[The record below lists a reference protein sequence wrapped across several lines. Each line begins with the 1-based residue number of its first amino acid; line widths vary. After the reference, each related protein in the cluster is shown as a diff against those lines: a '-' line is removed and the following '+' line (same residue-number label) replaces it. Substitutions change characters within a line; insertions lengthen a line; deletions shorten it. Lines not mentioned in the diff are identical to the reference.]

1 MKRLPDIAVIKG
13 GKVIFPDRVKEKDI
27 LIKDGVIE
35 CTDHSGEIPEGA
47 EIIDAHNMYVA
58 PGFVEIHIHGGGGYD
73 FMDCTD
79 EAFEKISEIHRS
91 HGITSMLPT
100 AVSCGADALT
110 ELFDVYRR
118 VIKKKMKTRF
128 LGIHL
133 EGPFISDA
141 MRGAQNPR
149 HIRKPTEYETD
160 ELMEC
165 GGDIIKMCTAAPEL
179 DGAEY
184 MAETMKKHD
193 ITLSVGHSNGTFGD
207 VEKAMRMGF
216 GHITHLYS
224 NTPGIRKINQT
235 VYAGIPEAAYY
246 FDKMHIELIG
256 DGHHVPAEVLRLA
269 LKLKGADKINITSD
283 AMRAA
288 GTDVKESYLGEIK
301 PENRV
306 VIEDGVAKL
315 PDRSYFAGSIAT
327 GDVMLKWL
335 VNKCEI
341 SICDAVKML
350 SLSPAKIICEDKN
363 IGSIE
368 KGKLSDILL
377 IDEHLD
383 VKKVIMGRKEL

>member
-1 MKRLPDIAVIKG
+1 MPDITVIKG
-13 GKVIFPDRVKEKDI
+13 GKVIFPDRVKENDI
-27 LIKDGVIE
+27 IIKGGIIE

-47 EIIDAHNMYVA
+47 EIIDANNMYVA
-58 PGFVEIHIHGGGGYD
+58 PGFVEIHVHGGGGYD

-79 EAFEKISEIHRS
+79 EAFEKISEIHRN
-91 HGITSMLPT
+91 HGVTSLLPT
-100 AVSCGADALT
+100 AVSCGADDLT

-118 VIKKKMKTRF
+118 VIKKKTKTRF

-141 MRGAQNPR
+141 MRGAQNHR
-149 HIRKPTEYETD
+149 YIRKPSEYETD
-160 ELMEC
+160 KLMEC
-165 GGDIIKMCTAAPEL
+165 GGDIIKMCTAASEL

-184 MAETMKKHD
+184 MAETMKKHN

-207 VEKAMRMGF
+207 IEKAMRMGF

-246 FDKMHIELIG
+246 FDEMHIELIG

-288 GTDVKESYLGEIK
+288 GTDVKDSYLGEIK

-306 VIEDGVAKL
+306 IIEDGVAKL

-335 VNKCEI
+335 VNKCGI

-350 SLSPAKIICEDKN
+350 SLSPAAVVGEDKK

-368 KGKLSDILL
+368 KGKLADILL
-377 IDEHLD
+377 IDESLD
-383 VKKVIMGRKEL
+383 VKKVIIGQKNAS

>member
-1 MKRLPDIAVIKG
+1 MSYITVIKG
-13 GKVIFPDRVKEKDI
+13 GKVIFPDRVKENDI
-27 LIKDGVIE
+27 LIKDGIIE
-35 CTDHSGEIPEGA
+35 STDYCGEIPEGA
-47 EIIDAHNMYVA
+47 KIIDAHNMYVA

-73 FMDCTD
+73 FMDCTE
-79 EAFEKISEIHRS
+79 EAFEKISEIHRN

-100 AVSCGADALT
+100 AVSCGYDALK
-110 ELFDVYRR
+110 EMFFVYRS
-118 VIKKKMKTRF
+118 VIKKNTKTRF

-149 HIRKPTEYETD
+149 HIRKPSEYETD
-160 ELMEC
+160 KLLEY
-165 GGDIIKMCTAAPEL
+165 GKDIIKMCTAAPEL
-179 DGAEY
+179 EGIELLARK
-184 MAETMKKHD
+184 MQKQN
-193 ITLSVGHSNGTFGD
+193 ITLSVGHSNATFKD
-207 VEKAMRMGF
+207 VEKAMQMGF
-216 GHITHLYS
+216 KHITHLYS

-246 FDKMHIELIG
+246 FDQMHIELIG

-288 GTDVKESYLGEIK
+288 GTDVCESYLGEIK

-306 VIEDGVAKL
+306 IVEDGVAKL

-327 GDVMLKWL
+327 GDVSLKWL
-335 VNKCEI
+335 VKKCEI
-341 SICDAVKML
+341 PICDAVKML
-350 SLSPAKIICEDKN
+350 SLSPAKIIGEDKN

-383 VKKVIMGRKEL
+383 VKKVIMGQKEL

>member
-1 MKRLPDIAVIKG
+1 MSDITVIQG
-13 GKVIFPDRVKEKDI
+13 GKVVFPDKVQKKDI
-27 LIKDGVIE
+27 IIKNGIIE
-35 CTDHSGEIPEGA
+35 CTDQIGELPAGA
-47 EIIDAHNMYVA
+47 EIIDAHNHYVA
-58 PGFVEIHIHGGGGYD
+58 PGFVEIHIHGGGGCD

-79 EAFEKISEIHRS
+79 KAFEKISEIHRK

-100 AVSCGADALT
+100 AVSCGVDELT
-110 ELFDVYRR
+110 NLFDVYRR
-118 VIKKKMKTRF
+118 VINKETKTRF

-133 EGPFISDA
+133 EGPFISDK
-141 MRGAQNPR
+141 MRGAQNPK
-149 HIRKPTEYETD
+149 HIRKPSEYETD
-160 ELMEC
+160 KLIEC

-179 DGAEY
+179 NGIEY
-184 MAETMKKHD
+184 MAKTMQKHN
-193 ITLSVGHSNGTFGD
+193 ITLSIGHSNGIFGD
-207 VEKAMRMGF
+207 VEKAMQMGF
-216 GHITHLYS
+216 RHITHLYS

-246 FDKMHIELIG
+246 FDEMHIELIG

-269 LKLKGADKINITSD
+269 LKIKGANKINITSD

-288 GTDVKESYLGEIK
+288 GTNVKESYLGKVK

-306 VIEDGVAKL
+306 IIEDGVAKL

-335 VNKCEI
+335 VNKCKI

-350 SLSPAKIICEDKN
+350 SLSPASIIGEDKK

-368 KGKLSDILL
+368 KGKLADILL
-377 IDEHLD
+377 IDENLD
-383 VKKVIMGRKEL
+383 VKKVIIGQKNVS

>member
-1 MKRLPDIAVIKG
+1 MYGITIIQG
-13 GKVIFPDRVKEKDI
+13 GKVIFPDSVKESDI
-27 LIKDGVIE
+27 LIKDGIIE
-35 CTDHSGEIPEGA
+35 CTDYCGEIPEGA

-73 FMDCTD
+73 FMDCTA
-79 EAFEKISEIHRS
+79 EAFEKISEIHQS

-100 AVSCGADALT
+100 AVSCGADDLT
-110 ELFDVYRR
+110 ELFDLYRR
-118 VIKKKMKTRF
+118 VIKKKTKTRF

-149 HIRKPTEYETD
+149 HIRKPSEYETD
-160 ELMEC
+160 KLMEC
-165 GGDIIKMCTAAPEL
+165 GKDIIKMCTAAPEL
-179 DGAEY
+179 EGIEY
-184 MAETMKKHD
+184 LARTMQKQN
-193 ITLSVGHSNGTFGD
+193 ITLSVGHSNATFKD
-207 VEKAMRMGF
+207 IENAMRLGF
-216 GHITHLYS
+216 RHITHLYS

-246 FDKMHIELIG
+246 LDQMHIELIG

-288 GTDVKESYLGEIK
+288 GTDVCESYLGKIK

-306 VIEDGVAKL
+306 IIEDGVAKL

-335 VNKCEI
+335 VKKCEI

-350 SLSPAKIICEDKN
+350 SLSPAKIIGEDKN

-377 IDEHLD
+377 IDERLD
-383 VKKVIMGRKEL
+383 IKNVIMGQKEI